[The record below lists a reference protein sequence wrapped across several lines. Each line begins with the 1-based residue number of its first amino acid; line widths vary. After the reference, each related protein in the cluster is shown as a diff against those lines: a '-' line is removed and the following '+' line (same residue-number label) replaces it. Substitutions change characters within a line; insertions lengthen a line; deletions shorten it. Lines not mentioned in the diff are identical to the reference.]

1 MFEWNVNES
10 MNRLS
15 KSNYRL
21 MSITKVKME
30 ELDRYEIDSEYIRHR
45 KQEVWEEKQRMFPND
60 WVEEVEMLNL
70 DHWKGNK

>member
-1 MFEWNVNES
+1 
-10 MNRLS
+10 
-15 KSNYRL
+15 